1 MPEQN
6 LDAMDSNVQAMS
18 MEDHV
23 IKQGESDLS
32 IRKYCQANGIN
43 EHTFRYWKTKH
54 DKKNVKGKF
63 KLVDP
68 IDSPVASINPIMRLM
83 HPNKT
88 ELHIYSVL
96 DPEYIRQLM

>member
-1 MPEQN
+1 
-6 LDAMDSNVQAMS
+6 MDSDVQAIS

-23 IKQGESDLS
+23 IKHGESDLS

-54 DKKNVKGKF
+54 DKKSIKGKF
-63 KLVDP
+63 KLVES
-68 IDSPVASINPIMRLM
+68 IDSPLANTNPVMSLIY
-83 HPNKT
+83 PNRT

-96 DPEYIRQLM
+96 DPGYIRQLM